1 MTANADA
8 RAAALDDELEAAD
21 AICTASA
28 GRCRE
33 HVEAA
38 LAAERRRE
46 WDVALKALKMA
57 EMELGTMSDMVRC
70 GQRLET
76 GGAS

>member
-1 MTANADA
+1 MMTHAGASTA
-8 RAAALDDELEAAD
+8 TIDDELDAAD
-21 AICTASA
+21 AICAASA
-28 GRCRE
+28 GRCGKHLE
-33 HVEAA
+33 TA

-46 WDVALKALKMA
+46 WDAALKALKMA
-57 EMELGTMSDMVRC
+57 EMELGTMGDMVRC

>member
-1 MTANADA
+1 MARADTG
-8 RAAALDDELEAAD
+8 AAALDDELEAAD

-28 GRCRE
+28 GRCGKHIE
-33 HVEAA
+33 TAI
-38 LAAERRRE
+38 AAERRRD
-46 WDVALKALKMA
+46 WDGALRALKMA
-57 EMELGTMSDMVRC
+57 EMELGTMSDMAMC

>member
-1 MTANADA
+1 MMGTTDTG
-8 RAAALDDELEAAD
+8 AASLDDELEAAG
-21 AICTASA
+21 AICAASA
-28 GRCRE
+28 ERCGK

-46 WDVALKALKMA
+46 WDAALKALKMA
-57 EMELGTMSDMVRC
+57 EMELGTMGDMVRC